1 MSEPGKPIRATDR
14 EEKREP
20 ISIRTTPSVK
30 ARMQLAASKA
40 GRSLTQEVEF
50 RLEKSLEQDDTLRLY
65 SDLAEYAQQVH
76 GVIGN
81 GDTGN
86 MLMKIAQ
93 AIAEVEAAQGTR
105 WCTPQAD
112 LSAYDMNLKDV
123 MEGIRRVWFNRERA
137 TISDFMALEHPLLMK
152 DPPKMKE

>member
-1 MSEPGKPIRATDR
+1 VSQNPKPVRAADR

-30 ARMQLAASKA
+30 ARMAVAASKS
-40 GRSLTQEVEF
+40 GRSLTQEIEF
-50 RLEKSLEQDDTLRLY
+50 RLEKSLEQDDLLKIY
-65 SDLAEYAQQVH
+65 SSLAEQAERVH

-81 GDTGN
+81 GDTAN

-93 AIAEVEAAQGTR
+93 AIAEVEAAQGTG

-112 LSAYDMNLKDV
+112 RSAYDMNLKDV
-123 MEGIRRVWFNRERA
+123 MEGIYRVWFKRSEA

-152 DPPKMKE
+152 DPPKMKD